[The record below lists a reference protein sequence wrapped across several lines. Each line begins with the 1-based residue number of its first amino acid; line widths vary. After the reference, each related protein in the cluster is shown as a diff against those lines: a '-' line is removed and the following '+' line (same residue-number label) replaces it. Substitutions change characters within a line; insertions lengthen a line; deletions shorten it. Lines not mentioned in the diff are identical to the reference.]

1 MAATT
6 DKRADP
12 FADDL
17 DLSEFKPTVAA
28 KPKIEKAAARQASEA
43 NNFSSRAATAKP
55 PTPATDRQQRR
66 RRTGRNVQFNIKA
79 TPETIA
85 RFAAV
90 ADKNGWVFGET
101 LDRAL
106 DALEPGLC
114 SSLYV
119 RLPAAV
125 IGRRG
130 RRVSSLKNQ
139 VWARN
144 SAAAARSGNMRTAQP
159 WGYPQVG

>member
-1 MAATT
+1 MATTT

-28 KPKIEKAAARQASEA
+28 KPKIEKAAVRQASEA
-43 NNFSSRAATAKP
+43 NNFPSRTAAAP
-55 PTPATDRQQRR
+55 PKTPANDHRDRR

-79 TPETIA
+79 TPETIG
-85 RFAAV
+85 RFTAV

-106 DALEPGLC
+106 DALERKG
-114 SSLYV
+114 
-119 RLPAAV
+119 
-125 IGRRG
+125 
-130 RRVSSLKNQ
+130 
-139 VWARN
+139 
-144 SAAAARSGNMRTAQP
+144 
-159 WGYPQVG
+159 

>member
-1 MAATT
+1 MPATT

-28 KPKIEKAAARQASEA
+28 KPKIEKAAVRQASEA
-43 NNFSSRAATAKP
+43 NNFPSRTATAKP
-55 PTPATDRQQRR
+55 ATLANDRQQRR

-85 RFAAV
+85 RFTV
-90 ADKNGWVFGET
+90 IADKNGWVFGET

-106 DALEPGLC
+106 DALERT
-114 SSLYV
+114 S
-119 RLPAAV
+119 PAKA
-125 IGRRG
+125 
-130 RRVSSLKNQ
+130 
-139 VWARN
+139 
-144 SAAAARSGNMRTAQP
+144 
-159 WGYPQVG
+159 